1 MTLFG
6 LPLSALSSSVLLGCF
21 FVFLVFFGFVVCES
35 VVCAPASFE
44 LDSARASEDP
54 ATDRAKAAMNE
65 RIRFEDTG
73 RLLEGLRRGTFDP
86 VDPMLGYYQ
95 RFMCFWYGIGEP
107 LRRGTIHAR
116 RTGTD
121 EHFSI
126 DSRIGRGAQRDCA
139 SPTAW
144 SFLERERQP
153 RARTLLFV

>member
-1 MTLFG
+1 MTLCG

-44 LDSARASEDP
+44 ELDSARASDDP

-73 RLLEGLRRGTFDP
+73 RLLEGLRRRTFDP

-95 RFMCFWYGIGEP
+95 RHVGSTANHASPGLSIRPARECP
-107 LRRGTIHAR
+107 VSTRRGR
-116 RTGTD
+116 
-121 EHFSI
+121 
-126 DSRIGRGAQRDCA
+126 
-139 SPTAW
+139 P
-144 SFLERERQP
+144 P
-153 RARTLLFV
+153 RASSRRPS

>member
-35 VVCAPASFE
+35 VVCAPASFVE

-54 ATDRAKAAMNE
+54 ATDSAKAAMNE

-86 VDPMLGYYQ
+86 LTQCSDTTSDSCAFGMASAN
-95 RFMCFWYGIGEP
+95 RF
-107 LRRGTIHAR
+107 
-116 RTGTD
+116 D
-121 EHFSI
+121 
-126 DSRIGRGAQRDCA
+126 
-139 SPTAW
+139 TA
-144 SFLERERQP
+144 
-153 RARTLLFV
+153 

>member
-86 VDPMLGYYQ
+86 VDPVLGYYQ
-95 RFMCFWYGIGEP
+95 RF
-107 LRRGTIHAR
+107 IHL
-116 RTGTD
+116 GM
-121 EHFSI
+121 
-126 DSRIGRGAQRDCA
+126 A
-139 SPTAW
+139 SENRFDAP
-144 SFLERERQP
+144 
-153 RARTLLFV
+153 